1 MVQWLRV
8 YLQTQRRC
16 DGSLV
21 GELRSHAVGQLSLTA
36 WQLEKDRMLQRR
48 PTAAKQILKIKHKW
62 QCTWSEVLHILWKRS
77 ARDPQYVCVISCSVV
92 PTLCNPMDCNSPG
105 SSVHRI
111 LQTRK
116 LEWVAI
122 SFSRGSSQ
130 PRDRTQVSH
139 IADSL
144 FWAIWA
150 IREAL
155 WYPQYLWAQISQQV
169 HLTPSVVQLAH
180 QSSKVGQSMLWPAL
194 LLSGLQPWH

>member
-105 SSVHRI
+105 SSSIEFSRQENWSGLLFPSPGDLPNPGI
-111 LQTRK
+111 EPRSPTLQTVSFEPFEPSGK
-116 LEWVAI
+116 PYNILSI
-122 SFSRGSSQ
+122 SE
-130 PRDRTQVSH
+130 H
-139 IADSL
+139 
-144 FWAIWA
+144 
-150 IREAL
+150 
-155 WYPQYLWAQISQQV
+155 
-169 HLTPSVVQLAH
+169 
-180 QSSKVGQSMLWPAL
+180 K
-194 LLSGLQPWH
+194 